1 MVMAYSSDRA
11 NHSLTVAK
19 QMYEMALERSDDEF
33 YAKKMFHLGL
43 VHDIGYQFT
52 DDNKE
57 HAHVGGEF
65 LKEEGYEYWE
75 EVYDHGNP
83 DITERPSDEWFL
95 LNIADM
101 RTDSKGNK
109 VSFDVRL
116 KDIGD
121 RYGYDSREYK
131 MAWTMIIRLQEEL

>member
-1 MVMAYSSDRA
+1 MAFSSDRA

-19 QMYEMALERSDDEF
+19 QMYEKALGKTGDEF

-52 DDNKE
+52 DNNKE

-65 LKEEGYEYWE
+65 LREEGYEYWK

-83 DITERPSDEWFL
+83 NLTERPSDEWFL

-101 RTDSKGNK
+101 QTDAKGNR
-109 VSFDVRL
+109 VSFDERL

-121 RYGYDSREYK
+121 RYGFDSYEYLTARTLV
-131 MAWTMIIRLQEEL
+131 MAL

>member
-1 MVMAYSSDRA
+1 MAFSSDRA

-19 QMYEMALERSDDEF
+19 LMYEKALEKTGDEF

-52 DDNKE
+52 ENNKV

-65 LKEEGYEYWE
+65 LKQEGYEYWK
-75 EVYDHGNP
+75 EVYDHGDPNL
-83 DITERPSDEWFL
+83 TERPSDEWFL
-95 LNIADM
+95 LNFADM
-101 RTDSKGNK
+101 HTDGKGNR
-109 VSFDVRL
+109 VTFDERL

-121 RYGYDSREYK
+121 RYGYESQEYK
-131 MAWTMIIRLQEEL
+131 MAYTLIKAM

>member
-1 MVMAYSSDRA
+1 
-11 NHSLTVAK
+11 
-19 QMYEMALERSDDEF
+19 MYEKALKKTGDEF

-52 DDNKE
+52 DNNKE

-65 LKEEGYEYWE
+65 LREEGYEYWK
-75 EVYDHGNP
+75 EVYDHGDPNF
-83 DITERPSDEWFL
+83 TERPSDEWFL

-101 RTDSKGNK
+101 QTDAKGNR
-109 VSFDVRL
+109 VSFDERL

-121 RYGYDSREYK
+121 RYGFDSYEYLTARTLV
-131 MAWTMIIRLQEEL
+131 MAL

>member
-1 MVMAYSSDRA
+1 MAYSSDRA

-83 DITERPSDEWFL
+83 DITERPSDEWFI

-131 MAWTMIIRLQEEL
+131 MAWRMIIRLQEEL

>member
-1 MVMAYSSDRA
+1 MAFSSDRA

-19 QMYEMALERSDDEF
+19 QMYEKALEKTGDEF

-52 DDNKE
+52 ENRKE

-65 LKEEGYEYWE
+65 LKEEGYEYWK
-75 EVYDHGNP
+75 EVYDHGDPNL
-83 DITERPSDEWFL
+83 TERPSDEWFL

-101 RTDSKGNK
+101 HTDGKE
-109 VSFDVRL
+109 
-116 KDIGD
+116 I
-121 RYGYDSREYK
+121 
-131 MAWTMIIRLQEEL
+131 ELLLMRGLRILEIDMDTSLRNTRWHIH

>member
-1 MVMAYSSDRA
+1 MAFSSNRA

-19 QMYEMALERSDDEF
+19 QMYEMALERTRDEF

-52 DDNKE
+52 DNNKE
-57 HAHVGGEF
+57 HAHVGGDF
-65 LKEEGYEYWE
+65 LREEGYEYWK

-83 DITERPSDEWFL
+83 DLLERPSEEWFI
-95 LNIADM
+95 LNLADLK
-101 RTDSKGNK
+101 TDSKGNR
-109 VSFDVRL
+109 VTMDERL

-121 RYGYDSREYK
+121 RYGYKSEEYLTAK
-131 MAWTMIIRLQEEL
+131 KLVMAI

>member
-1 MVMAYSSDRA
+1 MAFSSDRA

-19 QMYEMALERSDDEF
+19 QMYENALEKTGDEF

-52 DDNKE
+52 DNNKE

-65 LKEEGYEYWE
+65 LREEGYEYWK
-75 EVYDHGNP
+75 EVYDHGDPNL
-83 DITERPSDEWFL
+83 TERPSDEWFL

-101 RTDSKGNK
+101 QTDAKGNR
-109 VSFDVRL
+109 VSFDERL

-121 RYGYDSREYK
+121 RYGFDSYEYLTARTLV
-131 MAWTMIIRLQEEL
+131 MAL

>member
-1 MVMAYSSDRA
+1 MAYSSDRV

-19 QMYEMALERSDDEF
+19 QMYEMALERSGDEF

-75 EVYDHGNP
+75 EVYAHGNP
-83 DITERPSDEWFL
+83 DITEKPSDEWFI

-121 RYGYDSREYK
+121 RYGYDSQEYK
-131 MAWTMIIRLQEEL
+131 RALIIIRRLQEEL